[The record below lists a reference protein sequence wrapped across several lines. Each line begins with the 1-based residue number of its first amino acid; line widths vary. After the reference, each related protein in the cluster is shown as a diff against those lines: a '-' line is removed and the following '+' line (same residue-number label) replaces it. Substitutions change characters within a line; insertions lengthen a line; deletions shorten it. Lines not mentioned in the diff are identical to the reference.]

1 MSDDDQ
7 KPEAVDLL
15 TIAKIAYTAAR
26 GLEGESKSPPFN
38 CLKKSQL
45 EAVLLQVNFIR
56 DECRVGPRELL
67 RRRMEECA
75 AEGVCY
81 GVREAQRDLLFAK
94 SNHTRLGQVP

>member
-15 TIAKIAYTAAR
+15 TVAKIAYTAAR

-38 CLKKSQL
+38 CLKRTQL

-56 DECRVGPRELL
+56 DECRSGPRELL
-67 RRRMEECA
+67 SRRMEECA
-75 AEGVCY
+75 AEGVYY
-81 GVREAQRDLLFAK
+81 GAREAQRDLLFA
-94 SNHTRLGQVP
+94 SIVQILSRSR